1 MKRIQVTSREYPC
14 YTPNDML
21 FSFFRS
27 YSGVATWYSRF
38 TLPNDPVPFFWCKI
52 HGKPIAKNTSKG
64 ETQSVGPICHQILA
78 TMQKSKHYVHQHLT
92 CTYVPTARSRP
103 CLSHWWLLQ
112 VGVVILTIN
121 LRPKKNQLPFCV
133 CFSYPGLSPQ
143 DALGDAKASILWC
156 SVLAIWMHAD
166 INCVMLK
173 KTTSTVNSLQAHFST
188 GIMGGVGFQVAI
200 QSRLMWRS
208 HEIFTPQ
215 MICLKL

>member
-1 MKRIQVTSREYPC
+1 MIC
-14 YTPNDML
+14 
-21 FSFFRS
+21 FFRS

-38 TLPNDPVPFFWCKI
+38 TLPNDPVPFCWCKI
-52 HGKPIAKNTSKG
+52 HGKPIQTYDKRWKTIGRSNLPSNISHHAKIQTLC
-64 ETQSVGPICHQILA
+64 P
-78 TMQKSKHYVHQHLT
+78 
-92 CTYVPTARSRP
+92 PTARSRP

-112 VGVVILTIN
+112 VGVVILAIN

-133 CFSYPGLSPQ
+133 CFSYSGLSPQ

-156 SVLAIWMHAD
+156 SGLAIWMNAV

-173 KTTSTVNSLQAHFST
+173 KTSTVNSLQAHFST
-188 GIMGGVGFQVAI
+188 GIMGGAGFQVTI